1 MTVTPVTK
9 GLTMPANLTDLT
21 AVLSLC
27 DANSTAAEIIRD
39 LCNNGGYLLATHTS
53 TEAWSR
59 LASAPAFR
67 DLTFCVKQI
76 NGDRFKVRPSEVVGE
91 VLARKTS
98 EADHGTPRY
107 FHAVRE
113 VFIVADDLDTLR
125 DAARRA
131 GVLSSFSTGLGV
143 YLGGERFVCK
153 NNL

>member
-1 MTVTPVTK
+1 
-9 GLTMPANLTDLT
+9 MPANLTDLT

-59 LASAPAFR
+59 LAAAPAFR
-67 DLTFCVKQI
+67 DLTFCIKQV

-98 EADHGTPRY
+98 EADRSAARY

-113 VFIVADDLDTLR
+113 VFIIADDLDTLR
-125 DAARRA
+125 DAARSA
-131 GVLSSFSTGLGV
+131 GVLSRSSTELAV
-143 YLGGERFVCK
+143 YFPGARFVCN